1 MSRALICSQR
11 PLDDDLRRTLIWRED
26 VNRYHADDW
35 QDALGVAR
43 HLPVDVVLVDAELP
57 GSMDL
62 VRAIRSEPLTQR
74 ISVAVLARQGAES
87 AFAGESD
94 DGGVEIL
101 RMPPGSDWDER
112 LVRLLHVPPRRAVR
126 QRVDVDV
133 YARGE
138 GSAMRIAARNVSVGG
153 MLVESAEAF
162 EIGEKLRVRFSLQ
175 EGADPLV
182 GTAWVV
188 RKGEPRRWGLEFL
201 YLDGSGLETLGRYVS
216 SC

>member
-1 MSRALICSQR
+1 MSRALICSER

-26 VNRYHADDW
+26 VSRYHADDW

-62 VRAIRSEPLTQR
+62 VRAIRSEPLLNR
-74 ISVAVLARQGAES
+74 ISVALLAREGAES

-112 LVRLLHVPPRRAVR
+112 LVRLLHLTPRRAVR

-138 GSAMRIAARNVSVGG
+138 GSAMHIAARDVSVGG
-153 MLVESAEAF
+153 MLVESSEEF
-162 EIGEKLRVRFSLQ
+162 EIGEKLRVRFSLPRSV
-175 EGADPLV
+175 DPLV

-188 RKGEPRRWGLEFL
+188 RKGRGCQWGLEFL
-201 YLDGSGLETLGRYVS
+201 YLDGSGVDELGRYVS